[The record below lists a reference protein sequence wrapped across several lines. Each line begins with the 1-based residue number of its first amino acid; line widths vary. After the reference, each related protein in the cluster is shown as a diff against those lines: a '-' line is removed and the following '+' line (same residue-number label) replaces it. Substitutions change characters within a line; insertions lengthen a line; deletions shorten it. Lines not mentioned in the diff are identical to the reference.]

1 MALKASSLNWRDAS
15 VRTTA
20 LMVAV
25 GVLGTLLWYYQFLEP
40 RLEQRGQ
47 LKQTL
52 DMKERQL
59 QQIILVKPQL
69 NSLKKEILSK
79 QVTLDSLRSMFPDQ
93 KEIPRLIHE
102 ITRLSRE
109 TEIYTTRFIP
119 LEDKVQEHYVENNYT
134 LALRGSYH
142 QFAQFLS
149 KLASMQLIVNLSDMR
164 LLALQQSAPA
174 EGSGFETEYT
184 LTASFKMTT
193 FSSKK

>member
-1 MALKASSLNWRDAS
+1 VALKASSLNWRDPS

-20 LMVAV
+20 LMVVV
-25 GVLGTLLWYYQFLEP
+25 GVLGSLLWYYQFFEP
-40 RLEQRGQ
+40 QLEQRKQ
-47 LKQTL
+47 LMQTL
-52 DMKERQL
+52 EVKERQL

-69 NSLKKEILSK
+69 NSLKKEIQSK
-79 QVTLDSLRSMFPDQ
+79 QLTLDSLRSMFPDQ

-109 TEIYTTRFIP
+109 TDIYTTRFIP
-119 LEDKVQEHYVENNYT
+119 LEDEVQEHYVENNYT
-134 LALRGSYH
+134 IALRGSYH

-164 LLALQQSAPA
+164 LVALQQSAPA
-174 EGSGFETEYT
+174 EGRGFEIEHT
-184 LTASFKMTT
+184 LSATFKMTT